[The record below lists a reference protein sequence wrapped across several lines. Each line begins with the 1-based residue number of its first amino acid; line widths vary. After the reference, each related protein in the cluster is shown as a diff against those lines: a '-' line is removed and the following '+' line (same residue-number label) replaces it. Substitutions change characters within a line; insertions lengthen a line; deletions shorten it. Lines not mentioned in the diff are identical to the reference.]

1 MELGTDMISLEM
13 SDICNKSR
21 VLRREP
27 NELSKAGT
35 TILFRDFLAILETR
49 VKNKDRASPNMC
61 TLKIAMVRLG
71 LGKYFQRSQA
81 SNVIRDTIEEP
92 DRYLEAAARSE
103 EEMAGRQ
110 ESRRIPSKREIGVA
124 KPSTPLDPRRIHSP
138 KFPPHNASSQAALAR
153 KPKLL

>member
-1 MELGTDMISLEM
+1 M
-13 SDICNKSR
+13 
-21 VLRREP
+21 
-27 NELSKAGT
+27 SKAGT

-110 ESRRIPSKREIGVA
+110 ESRQFLSRREIGVA
-124 KPSTPLDPRRIHSP
+124 KPSTPLDP
-138 KFPPHNASSQAALAR
+138 
-153 KPKLL
+153 